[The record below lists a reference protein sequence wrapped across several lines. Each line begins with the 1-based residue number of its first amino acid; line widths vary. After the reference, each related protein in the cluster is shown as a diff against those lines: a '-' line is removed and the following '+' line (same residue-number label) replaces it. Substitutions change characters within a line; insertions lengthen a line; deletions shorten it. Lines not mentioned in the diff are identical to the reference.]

1 MAARVA
7 SASATADV
15 GTSPVERRTT
25 VRGGRTFHDD
35 GSCGGFLPLAGT
47 GGAVTPPED
56 RVEPP
61 GDHGVRPAR
70 PADRRTAPPG
80 GIPTVGTTAVRDP
93 PDSVAGPEPAGLV
106 AGAPAPEDE
115 PEANGRPPAPPH
127 APAAAAEVP
136 AFAAGPLVGPCL
148 LDVPT
153 AALVAVA
160 TGPGALAAVPEVVAV
175 LDVLEVLADVLEV
188 LADVLE
194 VLGDGDPARRRTG
207 DAAERIDAPA
217 ADAPPAAATT
227 VGDMSRNA

>member
-1 MAARVA
+1 MA

-35 GSCGGFLPLAGT
+35 GSCGGFLPLGGT
-47 GGAVTPPED
+47 GGAVDPPDD

-61 GDHGVRPAR
+61 GDHGVCPAW
-70 PADRRTAPPG
+70 PADRRSAPPG

-93 PDSVAGPEPAGLV
+93 PDAVAGPEPARLV
-106 AGAPAPEDE
+106 AGAPAPENE

-136 AFAAGPLVGPCL
+136 AFAPGPLVGLCH
-148 LDVPT
+148 LDGPT

-175 LDVLEVLADVLEV
+175 LDVPADVLDLVVDVLEV
-188 LADVLE
+188 LA
-194 VLGDGDPARRRTG
+194 DGDPARRRTG